1 METKEEVHE
10 KITELVQ
17 LAPDRFDSAEAFR
30 VALEE
35 AIPGSAVVE
44 IARFEPDFVS
54 GSIAYQ
60 LEGDRNLDSDESPVF
75 HVAQFESEEGD
86 FDQ

>member
-1 METKEEVHE
+1 METKKEVYA

-17 LAPDRFDSAEAFR
+17 LAPERFDSPDAFR
-30 VALEE
+30 EALEE

-44 IARFEPDFVS
+44 IARFEPDYIS

-75 HVAQFESEEGD
+75 RVAQFESEEGD
-86 FDQ
+86 FGA